1 MNEIAFVI
9 GNGTSRASI
18 NLSKLKSQG
27 KIYGCN
33 ALYRDFDP
41 DILVCVDTKMV
52 IEINNAKYQHSHEVW
67 TNPNKLFHNMTG
79 FNFFNPGKGW
89 SSGPT
94 ALWKASQDGF
104 DEIYILGFDYEGIDD
119 KINNM
124 YADTANYRK
133 STDKATYFGNWQK
146 QTYSTIYQNR
156 DKRYIRVIQEE
167 GYIPREFSKLYNL
180 KHMNIT
186 DFCEKFAKI

>member
-1 MNEIAFVI
+1 
-9 GNGTSRASI
+9 
-18 NLSKLKSQG
+18 
-27 KIYGCN
+27 
-33 ALYRDFDP
+33 
-41 DILVCVDTKMV
+41 
-52 IEINNAKYQHSHEVW
+52 
-67 TNPNKLFHNMTG
+67 MTG